1 MRFLLHLAIA
11 TVLKRYVLS
20 RIRLLFSGLALMSI
34 QSAIMLK
41 GGDSFGLKIPSTAAF
56 GPDTFSLIL
65 SSGCREIWQAMVP
78 KEKDE

>member
-11 TVLKRYVLS
+11 AVLKRYVLS
-20 RIRLLFSGLALMSI
+20 RIRLFFSGLALMSI

-41 GGDSFGLKIPSTAAF
+41 GGDSFSLKIPSTAAF
-56 GPDTFSLIL
+56 GPDAFNLTL
-65 SSGCREIWQAMVP
+65 SSGREIWQAMVP